1 MLLNALSNYLSNQPL
16 NTENGASAVAPA
28 APAKESEKEIAAD
41 LKDLYKVSDR
51 AVLISAV
58 ASEFDVTD
66 LSPEDIGRMQ
76 TRLQEYG
83 LLSGRELNG
92 MQYLF
97 QAGAAEAG
105 ATQAGAAGAEVP
117 VGATDQAE
125 ATSAESP
132 DQQPQGSEIA
142 DKTQAVNSDTE
153 TQQISDAEPAGEKR
167 VNALAVLENLRSNIA
182 ENGGSF
188 SFRQQV
194 SHFHTLISNL
204 ASARSL

>member
-105 ATQAGAAGAEVP
+105 AAEAEIP
-117 VGATDQAE
+117 VGAAE
-125 ATSAESP
+125 QEEAITAESP
-132 DQQPQGSEIA
+132 DQQPQDSEIA

-153 TQQISDAEPAGEKR
+153 TQQISDAMPAGEKR

-188 SFRQQV
+188 GFRQQV

>member
-105 ATQAGAAGAEVP
+105 AAEAEIP
-117 VGATDQAE
+117 VGAAE
-125 ATSAESP
+125 QEEAITAESP
-132 DQQPQGSEIA
+132 DQQPQDSEIA

-153 TQQISDAEPAGEKR
+153 TQQISDAMPAGEKR